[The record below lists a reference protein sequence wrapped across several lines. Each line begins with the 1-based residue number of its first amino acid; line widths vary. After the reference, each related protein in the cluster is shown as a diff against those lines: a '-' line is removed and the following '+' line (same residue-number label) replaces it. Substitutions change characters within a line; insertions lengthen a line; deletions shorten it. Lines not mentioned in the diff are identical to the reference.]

1 VTSIGDAAF
10 YGCSSLQSVTISESV
25 TNIKGNPFSYCPA
38 RVINHSNHFTIF
50 EGNLYT
56 SDRRKLISY
65 LSKGENFI
73 IPDSVTSI
81 GDGAFDGCSS
91 LQSVAIPDSVT
102 SIGSWAFSDRSSL
115 QSVTIP
121 DSVISIGDA
130 AFKGCS
136 SLQSVTIP
144 DSVTSIGDGA
154 FYDCSSLQSVTIS
167 DSVFS
172 IGDRAFWYCLS
183 LQSVF
188 ISHKTYDRLK
198 FDLQDYSSKIKFTD

>member
-1 VTSIGDAAF
+1 
-10 YGCSSLQSVTISESV
+10 LQSVTIPESV
-25 TNIKGNPFSYCPA
+25 TIIKGNPFFNCPA
-38 RVINHSNHFTIF
+38 RVINRSKHFTLF

-56 SDRRKLISY
+56 SERQKLISY

-81 GDGAFDGCSS
+81 GDGAFWFCK
-91 LQSVAIPDSVT
+91 
-102 SIGSWAFSDRSSL
+102 SL

-121 DSVISIGDA
+121 DSVTSIGDR
-130 AFKGCS
+130 AFFECS
-136 SLQSVTIP
+136 SMQSVTIP

-154 FYDCSSLQSVTIS
+154 FH
-167 DSVFS
+167 
-172 IGDRAFWYCLS
+172 GCLS

-198 FDLQDYSSKIKFTD
+198 VNLQDYSSKIKFTD